1 MAKSR
6 TRYVCQSCGHES
18 ARWVGRCPGCEAWN
32 TLVEEIVATGP
43 GARAAQGRPGRSVR
57 LADVESG
64 SEPRF
69 PTGIE
74 EFDRVLGGGIV
85 PGSVVL
91 VAGDP
96 GIGKSTLMTEVAAL
110 LAPQGVLYV
119 CGEESPAQV
128 RLRADRLEVD
138 GSDVR
143 LLAETDVDTILA
155 SAEELDPSVA
165 VIDSIQTLYRPDLPS
180 APGSV
185 AQVRECAALLMRR
198 AKSSGMATFVVGHV
212 TKDGTIAGPRV
223 LEHMVDTVVHLEGDR
238 HHAYRV
244 LRAVKNRFGS
254 TNEIGV
260 FEMQSSG
267 LKPVANPSEIFLSE
281 RNTGASGSAVI
292 CAVEG
297 TRPVLAEIQA
307 LVTPTSY
314 PSPQRTADG
323 FDTRRLQLLLA
334 VLEKREGIRLA
345 AQDVFV
351 NVAGGL
357 RLTEP
362 AVDLGIAMAV
372 VSSLR
377 DRALPA
383 DTVVI
388 GEVGLSG
395 EVRSVPQLAT
405 RLKEAAKL
413 GFRSA
418 VVPAYGLHAGIAPQ
432 SLELVPVSRLREAID
447 RLF

>member
-32 TLVEEIVATGP
+32 TLVEEIVVTGP

-155 SAEELDPSVA
+155 SAEELDPAVA

-383 DTVVI
+383 DTVVV

>member
-383 DTVVI
+383 DTVVV

>member
-155 SAEELDPSVA
+155 SAEELDPAVA

-383 DTVVI
+383 DTVVV

>member
-1 MAKSR
+1 MARARSR
-6 TRYVCQSCGHES
+6 FVCQACGHES
-18 ARWVGRCPGCEAWN
+18 PRWTGQCAGCEAWN
-32 TLVEEIVATGP
+32 TLVEELVPVTAGVRAGTP
-43 GARAAQGRPGRSVR
+43 PAARTVR
-57 LADVESG
+57 LADVDAG
-64 SEPRF
+64 NEPRWA
-69 PTGIE
+69 TGIE

-110 LAPQGVLYV
+110 LSGQGVLYV

-128 RLRADRLEVD
+128 KLRAERLTTD
-138 GSDVR
+138 ASAIR
-143 LLAETDVDTILA
+143 LLAETDVEVILA
-155 SAEELDPSVA
+155 SAAEVDPAVL
-165 VIDSIQTLYRPDLPS
+165 VIDSIQTLYRPDIAS

-267 LKPVANPSEIFLSE
+267 LRPVANPSEIFLSE
-281 RNTGASGSAVI
+281 RNTGSSGSAVV
-292 CAVEG
+292 CTLEG
-297 TRPVLAEIQA
+297 TRPLLAEIQA
-307 LVTPTSY
+307 LVAPTSY
-314 PSPQRTADG
+314 PSPQRTATG
-323 FDTRRLQLLLA
+323 FDSRRLQMLLA
-334 VLEKREGIRLA
+334 VLEKREGVRLA
-345 AQDVFV
+345 SQDVFL

-357 RLTEP
+357 KLSEP
-362 AVDLGIAMAV
+362 AVDLGITMAI

-377 DRALPA
+377 DRALPS

-395 EVRSVPQLAT
+395 EVRSVPQLPL
-405 RLKEAAKL
+405 RLREAAKL

-418 VVPAYGLHAGIAPQ
+418 VVPAFGLPDGAAPR
-432 SLELVPVSRLREAID
+432 SLELVPVSRLSEAVD

>member
-32 TLVEEIVATGP
+32 TLVEEVVQTGP
-43 GARAAQGRPGRSVR
+43 GGRAVQGRPGRSVR

-155 SAEELDPSVA
+155 SAEELDPAVA

-198 AKSSGMATFVVGHV
+198 AKTSGMATFVVGHV

-383 DTVVI
+383 DTVVV